1 MPYPTTINSSA
12 SHGCDDMSKRGMM
25 DQFMEIKSEHPDTI
39 LFFRMGDFY
48 ELFHED
54 AEVSAEVLGLA
65 LTSRDK
71 NAEKPILMAGFP
83 WHALEDNL
91 RKMLK
96 SGFKVTVAEQESELR
111 EGAKLLERVVTR
123 VYTPGSLYEE
133 SLLSTEERSL
143 LTAIVLGKEELG
155 MGVIDASTGE
165 AWASTWG
172 GSDRYNRAM
181 DEILRWNPAEIVIT
195 SKDSQD
201 STLCNMF
208 THLQDTVI
216 SQHNASENKR
226 RNRLKEIMKVGDLGH
241 LDLDNAPLSIAAAGL
256 AADYLATVHIADS
269 IPLRDISIIEEKGNM
284 LLDQTTLRNL
294 ELTSTLS
301 GEYEG
306 SLLSSINFCRTAMGR
321 RLLKTWILRPLSN
334 IESITSRQNSVNALF
349 RSSKRI
355 DSLRDSLK
363 GLRDMERLATQL
375 AYNRSNARDLLATS
389 LAIERMPAVIGICQ
403 QADDVLL
410 NHLTTN
416 LDCLDDMGEE
426 IRRTLVDNPPLSLRD
441 GGIIRDGFSKDIDI
455 LRDTASKGHSW
466 FNDLEKKLR
475 TELEIPS
482 LKVKMNRQIGWFI
495 EVTKTHENKTPEE
508 WKRKQQMTNGS
519 RYTTDELIQRDD
531 LLLTADTKVKELEY
545 RIFRQLRD
553 KCRSNSQQL
562 AEIAGKIASIDVLQ
576 CFAIV
581 AKRRSWVRPEIIDS
595 PTMKIEQARHPV
607 LEQQGGFVPNDIN
620 LENKKNFLLITGP
633 NMGGK
638 STYLRTTALISILAQ
653 SGSFVPASKAKVGL
667 VDRVFTRVGASDDL
681 RRGRSTF
688 MMEMIEVAHILKRAT
703 SDSLILLDEVGRGTS
718 TFDGLSIAWSMTEDI
733 CNRIGAR
740 SLFATHYHQLIG
752 LAEEIKTIKNVH
764 VQVAQSNGELK
775 FLHTVGDGPCDDSYG
790 VQVAA
795 LAGLPRNVVERASDL
810 LVFLEKQA
818 KGARAGESGAP
829 IARDLGQASLMGYL
843 AAAANEKT
851 TNKYEKVIEEL
862 DYICSKLDN
871 LSPKDAHDS
880 LYRLKSLRE
889 DL

>member
-1 MPYPTTINSSA
+1 MTINSSV
-12 SHGCDDMSKRGMM
+12 SHGSDEISKRGMM
-25 DQFMEIKSEHPDTI
+25 DQFMDIKSEHPETI

-48 ELFHED
+48 ELFHDD
-54 AEVSAEVLGLA
+54 AEIASEILGLA
-65 LTSRDK
+65 LTARDK
-71 NAEKPILMAGFP
+71 NAESPIPMAGFP

-133 SLLSTEERSL
+133 SLLSSEERSL
-143 LTAIVLGKEELG
+143 LTAIVLGKEQLG

-165 AWASTWG
+165 SWASTWSG
-172 GSDRYNRAM
+172 NDRYNRAM
-181 DEILRWNPAEIVIT
+181 DEILRWNPAEIVIST
-195 SKDSQD
+195 RDSQD

-208 THLQDTVI
+208 THLQNTVI
-216 SQHNASENKR
+216 SQHNASETKR

-241 LDLDNAPLSIAAAGL
+241 LDLDNAPLSLAAAGL

-334 IESITSRQNSVNALF
+334 IESIISRQNSVNALF

-355 DSLRDSLK
+355 DSLRDALK

-403 QADDVLL
+403 QTDDVLL
-410 NHLTTN
+410 NHLTSN
-416 LDCLDDMGEE
+416 LDCLDTMGEE

-441 GGIIRDGFSKDIDI
+441 GGLIRDGFSDEIDT
-455 LRDTASKGHSW
+455 LRETTSQGHSW
-466 FNDLEKKLR
+466 FSDLEKKLR
-475 TELEIPS
+475 IELDIPS

-495 EVTKTHENKTPEE
+495 EVTKTHEEKVPSE

-553 KCRSNSQQL
+553 KCRVNAQQL

-595 PTMKIEQARHPV
+595 PIMKIEQGRHPV
-607 LEQQGGFVPNDIN
+607 LEQQGGFVPNDI
-620 LENKKNFLLITGP
+620 LLDNKKNFLLITGP

-703 SDSLILLDEVGRGTS
+703 SNSLILLDEVGRGTS

-733 CNRIGAR
+733 CNRIQAR

-752 LAEEIKTIKNVH
+752 LEEEIKQIKNVH

-810 LVFLEKQA
+810 LIFLEKQA
-818 KGARAGESGAP
+818 RGARAGESGAP
-829 IARDLGQASLMGYL
+829 MARDLGQSSLMGYL
-843 AAAANEKT
+843 AASVNE
-851 TNKYEKVIEEL
+851 NRDDKYEKVIEEL
-862 DYICSKLDN
+862 DLICSQLDN
-871 LSPKDAHDS
+871 MSPKDAHDS
-880 LYRLKSLRE
+880 LYRLKILKESLR
-889 DL
+889 D

>member
-1 MPYPTTINSSA
+1 
-12 SHGCDDMSKRGMM
+12 MSKRGMM
-25 DQFMEIKSEHPDTI
+25 DQFMEIKSEYPDTI

-54 AEVSAEVLGLA
+54 AEVAAEILGLA
-65 LTSRDK
+65 LTARDK
-71 NAEKPILMAGFP
+71 KADSPIPMAGFP

-91 RKMLK
+91 RKILK

-133 SLLSTEERSL
+133 SLLSSEERSL
-143 LTAIVLGKEELG
+143 LTAIVIGKEQLG

-165 AWASTWG
+165 SWASTWNG
-172 GSDRYNRAM
+172 DDRYNRAM
-181 DEILRWNPAEIVIT
+181 DEILRWNPAEIVIS

-208 THLQDTVI
+208 THLQNTVI

-241 LDLDNAPLSIAAAGL
+241 LDLDNAPLSLAAAGL
-256 AADYLATVHIADS
+256 AADYLATMHIADS

-301 GEYEG
+301 GEYDG

-355 DSLRDSLK
+355 DSLRDALK

-375 AYNRSNARDLLATS
+375 AYNRSNARDLIATS
-389 LAIERMPAVIGICQ
+389 LAIERMPAVIGICRQ
-403 QADDVLL
+403 TDDVLL
-410 NHLTTN
+410 NHLTSK
-416 LDCLDDMGEE
+416 LDDLDDMGEE
-426 IRRTLVDNPPLSLRD
+426 IRRTLVDSPPLSLRD
-441 GGIIRDGFSKDIDI
+441 GGIIRDGFSKEIDM
-455 LRDTASKGHSW
+455 LRETTSKGQSW
-466 FNDLEKKLR
+466 FSDLEKKLR
-475 TELEIPS
+475 INLEIPS
-482 LKVKMNRQIGWFI
+482 LKVRMNRQIGWFI
-495 EVTKTHENKTPEE
+495 EVTKTHEDKVPEE

-553 KCRSNSQQL
+553 KCRGNAQKL
-562 AEIAGKIASIDVLQ
+562 ADIAGKIASIDVLQ

-595 PTMKIEQARHPV
+595 PVMKIEGARHPV

-620 LENKKNFLLITGP
+620 LDNKKNFLLITGP

-703 SDSLILLDEVGRGTS
+703 SNSLVLLDEVGRGTS

-733 CNRIGAR
+733 CNRIQAR

-752 LAEEIKTIKNVH
+752 LEEEIKTIKNVH
-764 VQVAQSNGELK
+764 VQVAQRNGELK

-810 LVFLEKQA
+810 LLFLERQA
-818 KGARAGESGAP
+818 KGARAGETGAP
-829 IARDLGQASLMGYL
+829 IARDLGQSSLMGYL
-843 AAAANEKT
+843 AAAAAGESKDD
-851 TNKYEKVIEEL
+851 KYEKVIEEL
-862 DYICSKLDN
+862 DHICSQIDN
-871 LSPKDAHDS
+871 MSPKDAHDS

-889 DL
+889 EM

>member
-1 MPYPTTINSSA
+1 
-12 SHGCDDMSKRGMM
+12 MSKRGMM

-54 AEVSAEVLGLA
+54 AEVAAEILGLA
-65 LTSRDK
+65 LTARDK
-71 NAEKPILMAGFP
+71 KADSPIPMAGFP

-133 SLLSTEERSL
+133 SLLSSEERSL
-143 LTAIVLGKEELG
+143 LTAIVLGKEQLG

-165 AWASTWG
+165 SWASTWSG
-172 GSDRYNRAM
+172 DDRYNRAM
-181 DEILRWNPAEIVIT
+181 DEILRWNPAEIVIS

-208 THLQDTVI
+208 THLQNTVI

-241 LDLDNAPLSIAAAGL
+241 LDLDNAPLSLAAAGL
-256 AADYLATVHIADS
+256 AADYLATMHIADS

-301 GEYEG
+301 GEYDG

-355 DSLRDSLK
+355 DSLRDALK

-375 AYNRSNARDLLATS
+375 AYNRSNARDLIATS
-389 LAIERMPAVIGICQ
+389 LAIERMPAVIGICRQ
-403 QADDVLL
+403 TDDVLL
-410 NHLTTN
+410 NHLTSK
-416 LDCLDDMGEE
+416 LDDLDDMGEE
-426 IRRTLVDNPPLSLRD
+426 IRRTLVDSPPLSLRD
-441 GGIIRDGFSKDIDI
+441 GGIIRDGFSKEIDM
-455 LRDTASKGHSW
+455 LRETTSKGQSW
-466 FNDLEKKLR
+466 FSDLEKKLR
-475 TELEIPS
+475 IDLEIPS
-482 LKVKMNRQIGWFI
+482 LKVRMNRQIGWFI
-495 EVTKTHENKTPEE
+495 EVTKTHEDKVPKE

-545 RIFRQLRD
+545 RIFIQLRD
-553 KCRSNSQQL
+553 KCRGNAQKL
-562 AEIAGKIASIDVLQ
+562 ADIAGKIASIDVLQ

-595 PTMKIEQARHPV
+595 PVMKIEGARHPV

-620 LENKKNFLLITGP
+620 LDNKKNFLLITGP

-703 SDSLILLDEVGRGTS
+703 SNSLVLLDEVGRGTS

-733 CNRIGAR
+733 CNRIQAR

-752 LAEEIKTIKNVH
+752 LEEEIKTIKNVH
-764 VQVAQSNGELK
+764 VQVAQRNGELK

-810 LVFLEKQA
+810 LLFLEKQA
-818 KGARAGESGAP
+818 KGARAGETGAP
-829 IARDLGQASLMGYL
+829 IARDLGQSSLMGYL
-843 AAAANEKT
+843 AAAAVVESKDD
-851 TNKYEKVIEEL
+851 KYEKVIEEL
-862 DYICSKLDN
+862 DYICSQIDN
-871 LSPKDAHDS
+871 MSPKDAHDS

-889 DL
+889 EM